1 MNKGANVLAEEI
13 VKKQFKSQVE
23 FNKYYGFSLGF
34 EFLKSLNEMASRRKC
49 ETSHHRRLSLR
60 CSPI

>member
-23 FNKYYGFSLGF
+23 FNKYYGES
-34 EFLKSLNEMASRRKC
+34 EFRKYIEDTEYSISYLQC
-49 ETSHHRRLSLR
+49 TF
-60 CSPI
+60 